1 MTGMYIAG
9 FSFRLVSTSALSLLL
24 GGLLRAQSGAYVSV
38 TSYGA
43 KGDAIT
49 HGDGVA
55 TAGSAT
61 FASASSSF
69 SAADKGKFI
78 EITGAGS
85 NTGMLNGAGTAY
97 GILTTTIQ
105 SVQDAQTITLAA
117 EAHYSGT
124 KLHFVYGTD
133 NTAAFHS
140 AYAAARPLSVPAG
153 SYLIVAGTQA
163 ANTPISGTIPLV
175 ITGAGQDSK
184 LLSDNPIIYITTAT
198 SGSSITNL
206 DLEPITG
213 FTVVPVTGAP
223 PHPGTPILVDVFGT
237 GNGIEP
243 PGQNFSPKY
252 PAFWST
258 LSAFQ
263 RTEILGP
270 TVTIQGGDHVNIGN
284 ITGNQVTIRLA
295 DVTNSTLQ
303 NNDFTGGYGGNADE
317 STGGIEGCLGIATIT
332 NTGAFTDIDDSITGN
347 KVRYC
352 SFSNIFWGNAS
363 GLVVSGNISEYSGES
378 GFKNWTEPLYPNHNI
393 SVANNIAQYSVYDGF
408 DLSGHYLHTATF
420 PTYSTAMGNLS
431 QNNQNTG
438 FYADGTNWNFTANTA
453 SSNGVEGFFL
463 DFSNSTISG
472 NVSLNNNLD
481 SLKSPNEDNQVV
493 IGGCCPTSNNII
505 ENNFITITMA
515 GITGDAMWVGSS
527 NVTANNNVVNE
538 LPSQGGIWFNVPPV
552 TSSGN
557 TGWPATFTGNV
568 SISGSLSVAG
578 SVSKGSGSFKID
590 HPLDPLNRYLLH
602 SFVESPDM
610 MNVYNGVVV
619 LDSTGRAQ
627 VNLPSYFEAL
637 NESFR
642 YQLTS
647 IGRFDPVY
655 VAREVKDNQ
664 FLIAGGHPGT
674 RVSWQVT
681 GIRKD
686 PYAQAHRIQPEVDKP
701 DGERGHYLHP
711 ELYEETNK

>member
-1 MTGMYIAG
+1 MARMFIWKL
-9 FSFRLVSTSALSLLL
+9 SFRLASAFVLSQLL
-24 GGLLRAQSGAYVSV
+24 GCSLPAQTSV
-38 TSYGA
+38 ASYSA

-49 HGDGVA
+49 HTDGVA
-55 TAGSAT
+55 MAGSAT
-61 FASASSSF
+61 FTSASSTF
-69 SAADKGKFI
+69 VAADKGKFI

-85 NTGMLNGAGTAY
+85 NSGMLNGAGTAY

-105 SVQDAQTITLAA
+105 SVQSATTITLAT
-117 EAHYSGT
+117 EPQYSAT

-133 NTAAFHS
+133 NTAAFQS
-140 AYAAARPLSVPAG
+140 AYSSGRPLSVPAG
-153 SYLIVAGTQA
+153 SYLIVAGTQIN
-163 ANTPISGTIPLV
+163 NTPITGTIPLV
-175 ITGAGQDSK
+175 ISGVGQDSK
-184 LLSDNPIIYITTAT
+184 LLSDNPILNITTGA

-206 DLEPITG
+206 DLEPITS

-223 PHPGTPILVDVFGT
+223 AHPGTPILVDVFGT
-237 GNGIEP
+237 GKGMEP
-243 PGQNFSPKY
+243 PNQNFSPKY
-252 PAFWST
+252 PTFWNG

-263 RTEILGP
+263 RSEMIGP
-270 TVTIQGGDHVNIGN
+270 TITIQGGDHVRVSNIS
-284 ITGNQVTIRLA
+284 GNQITIQLV

-303 NNDFTGGYGGNADE
+303 NNDFIGGFGGSGYE
-317 STGGIEGCLGIATIT
+317 STGGVEGCLGIAS
-332 NTGAFTDIDDSITGN
+332 NGEAFTNLGDTITGN

-352 SFSNIFWGNAS
+352 TFSNIYWANAS

-378 GFKNWTEPLYPNHNI
+378 GFKNWVEPLHPDHNI
-393 SVANNIAQYSVYDGF
+393 SVVNNIAQYSVYDGF
-408 DLSGHYLHTATF
+408 DLSSDYAHKATY

-453 SSNGVEGFFL
+453 SLNGVEGFFL
-463 DFSNSTISG
+463 DFSNSTIS
-472 NVSLNNNLD
+472 NNLSINNNLS
-481 SLKSPNEDNQVV
+481 SLKSPNQSNQFV
-493 IGGCCPTSNNII
+493 IGGCCPTSSDII
-505 ENNFITITMA
+505 ENNTITLTMP
-515 GITGDAMWVGSS
+515 GITGDAMWVGTS
-527 NVTANNNVVNE
+527 NVTANNNVVSE
-538 LPSQGGIWFNVPPV
+538 LPGEAGIWFNVPPV

-557 TGWPATFTGNV
+557 TGWPTTFTG
-568 SISGSLSVAG
+568 SVNITGNLAVGG

-590 HPLDPLNRYLLH
+590 HPLDPLNRYLVH

-610 MNVYNGVVV
+610 MNVYNGVVT
-619 LDSTGRAQ
+619 LDSAGRAR
-627 VNLPSYFEAL
+627 VDLPSYFEAL

-655 VAREVKDNQ
+655 VAGEVKGNQ

-686 PYAQAHRIQPEVDKP
+686 PYAQAHRIQPEQDKP
-701 DGERGHYLHP
+701 ENERGHYLHP
-711 ELYEETNK
+711 ELYEETNQ